1 MNKTLKLIAVHKV
14 TGDSYMVYGTY
25 MNQQGEIE
33 QISLEPKSVNAC
45 WEPAEEFY
53 ITPVLVDITNVEEGA

>member
-1 MNKTLKLIAVHKV
+1 MNKSLKLIAVHKA
-14 TGDSYMVYGTY
+14 TGDSYTVYGTY

-45 WEPAEEFY
+45 WEPIEEFY
-53 ITPVLVDITNVEEGA
+53 ITPMLVNITNVEEGA